1 MKACIKNLSSYLPEN
16 VLTNYDLEK
25 KLDTNNDWIVTRTG
39 IEERRIADK
48 NESSANMAIKA
59 VKKLIEKNE
68 NISDADAVIVATS
81 TKSYTFP
88 STAGLI
94 QKEFNIKNS
103 CLAFDISAAC
113 SGYIYALN
121 TAASLV
127 ESGECKK
134 VLIVATEKCSD
145 IINWED
151 RSTAILF
158 GDGVSVALIETRED
172 NDSGVII
179 ATDIGSEPNDE
190 ILIVKGGGSAEPIT
204 EKNVE
209 DKLNSISMEGTEV
222 FKKAVTTF
230 DETIRKTV
238 KSANLELNDLNLI
251 ITHQANTRIMNAVAK
266 KLGLDD
272 SKFYVNIQKYG
283 NTSAASVGIAF
294 TEAFE
299 KNAIK
304 KGDYVLLTAFGAGL
318 TWGSTLI
325 KF

>member
-1 MKACIKNLSSYLPEN
+1 MKAYIKNLSSYLPEN
-16 VLTNYDLEK
+16 ILTNYDLEK

-158 GDGVSVALIETRED
+158 GDGVSAALIEARED
-172 NDSGVII
+172 DEIGVII

>member
-158 GDGVSVALIETRED
+158 GDGVSAALIEARED
-172 NDSGVII
+172 DESGVII

-238 KSANLELNDLNLI
+238 KSANLELSDLNLI
-251 ITHQANTRIMNAVAK
+251 ITHQANTRIMNAVSK

-272 SKFYVNIQKYG
+272 SKFYINIQKYG

>member
-16 VLTNYDLEK
+16 ILTNYDLEK

-158 GDGVSVALIETRED
+158 GDGVSAALIESRED
-172 NDSGVII
+172 DESGVII

-238 KSANLELNDLNLI
+238 KSANLELSDLNLI

>member
-16 VLTNYDLEK
+16 ILTNYDLEK

-158 GDGVSVALIETRED
+158 GDGVSAALIETRED
-172 NDSGVII
+172 DESGVII

-238 KSANLELNDLNLI
+238 KSANLELNNLNLI

-299 KNAIK
+299 KNAIN

>member
-1 MKACIKNLSSYLPEN
+1 MKAYIKNLSSYLPEN
-16 VLTNYDLEK
+16 ILTNYDLEK

-158 GDGVSVALIETRED
+158 GDGVSAALIETRED

-238 KSANLELNDLNLI
+238 KSANLELSDLNLI

>member
-158 GDGVSVALIETRED
+158 GDGVSAALIESRED
-172 NDSGVII
+172 DESGVII

-238 KSANLELNDLNLI
+238 KSANLELSDLNLI

>member
-16 VLTNYDLEK
+16 ILTNYDLEK

-158 GDGVSVALIETRED
+158 GDGVSAALIEARED
-172 NDSGVII
+172 DESGVII

-266 KLGLDD
+266 KLGLDR
-272 SKFYVNIQKYG
+272 
-283 NTSAASVGIAF
+283 ASVGRSFIP
-294 TEAFE
+294 
-299 KNAIK
+299 
-304 KGDYVLLTAFGAGL
+304 
-318 TWGSTLI
+318 WH
-325 KF
+325 

>member
-59 VKKLIEKNE
+59 IKKLIEKNE

-158 GDGVSVALIETRED
+158 GDGVSAALIESRED
-172 NDSGVII
+172 DESGVII

-238 KSANLELNDLNLI
+238 KSANLELSDLNLI

>member
-158 GDGVSVALIETRED
+158 GDGVSAALIESRED
-172 NDSGVII
+172 DESGVII
-179 ATDIGSEPNDE
+179 AADIGSEPNDE

-238 KSANLELNDLNLI
+238 KSANLELSDLNLI

>member
-48 NESSANMAIKA
+48 NESSDNMAIKA

-158 GDGVSVALIETRED
+158 GDGVSAALIEARED
-172 NDSGVII
+172 DESGVII

-238 KSANLELNDLNLI
+238 KSANLELSDLNLI

>member
-1 MKACIKNLSSYLPEN
+1 MKAYIKNLSSYLPEN
-16 VLTNYDLEK
+16 ILTNYDLEK

-121 TAASLV
+121 TAASLI

-251 ITHQANTRIMNAVAK
+251 ITHQANTRIMNSVAK

>member
-48 NESSANMAIKA
+48 NESSDNMAIKA
-59 VKKLIEKNE
+59 VKKLIKKNE

-158 GDGVSVALIETRED
+158 GDGVSAALIEARED
-172 NDSGVII
+172 DESGVII

-238 KSANLELNDLNLI
+238 KSANLELSDLNLI

>member
-158 GDGVSVALIETRED
+158 GDGVSAALIEARED
-172 NDSGVII
+172 DESGVII

-230 DETIRKTV
+230 DETIRKTA

>member
-16 VLTNYDLEK
+16 ILTNYDLEK

-158 GDGVSVALIETRED
+158 GDGVSTALIEARED
-172 NDSGVII
+172 DESGVII

>member
-48 NESSANMAIKA
+48 NESSGNMAIKA

-158 GDGVSVALIETRED
+158 GDGVSAALIETRED

-238 KSANLELNDLNLI
+238 KSANLELSDLNLI

>member
-158 GDGVSVALIETRED
+158 GDGVSAALIEARED
-172 NDSGVII
+172 DESGVII

-238 KSANLELNDLNLI
+238 KSANLELSDLNLI
-251 ITHQANTRIMNAVAK
+251 ITHQANTRITNAVAK

>member
-158 GDGVSVALIETRED
+158 GDGVSAALIEAREYD
-172 NDSGVII
+172 ESGVII

-238 KSANLELNDLNLI
+238 KSANLELSDLNLI

-304 KGDYVLLTAFGAGL
+304 KGDYILLTAFGAGL

>member
-16 VLTNYDLEK
+16 ILTNYDLEK

-158 GDGVSVALIETRED
+158 GDGVSAALIEAREYD
-172 NDSGVII
+172 GNGVII

>member
-1 MKACIKNLSSYLPEN
+1 MKAYIKNLSSYLPEN
-16 VLTNYDLEK
+16 ILTNYDLEK

-158 GDGVSVALIETRED
+158 GDGVSVALIKTRED

>member
-1 MKACIKNLSSYLPEN
+1 MKASIKYLSSYLPEN
-16 VLTNYDLEK
+16 VMTNYDLEK
-25 KLDTNNDWIVTRTG
+25 KLDTNNDWIVSRTG

-48 NESSANMAIKA
+48 KESTGDMAVKA
-59 VKKLIEKNE
+59 VSKLKDKGAVIE
-68 NISDADAVIVATS
+68 DADAVIVATS

-94 QKEFNIKNS
+94 QKAFNIKNS

-121 TAASLV
+121 TAASLI

-134 VLIVATEKCSD
+134 VLIIAAEKCSD
-145 IINWED
+145 ILNWED
-151 RSTAILF
+151 RTTAILF
-158 GDGVSVALIETRED
+158 GDGVSSALLEASSD
-172 NDSGVII
+172 DSKGII
-179 ATDIGSEPNDE
+179 STDIGSEPNDE
-190 ILIVKGGGSAEPIT
+190 ILIVKGGGSVNPIT
-204 EKNVE
+204 EENVE
-209 DKLNSISMEGTEV
+209 DNTNTISMAGTEV
-222 FKKAVTTF
+222 FKKAVKTF
-230 DETIRKTV
+230 DETINKTV
-238 KSANLELNDLNLI
+238 KDVNLELKDLSVI

-266 KLGLDD
+266 SLGLNDN
-272 SKFYVNIQKYG
+272 KFYINIQKYG

-299 KNAIK
+299 SGTIK
-304 KGDYVLLTAFGAGL
+304 EDDYVLLTAFGAGL

>member
-121 TAASLV
+121 TAASLI

-272 SKFYVNIQKYG
+272 SKFYINIQKYG

>member
-16 VLTNYDLEK
+16 ILTNYDLEK

-121 TAASLV
+121 TAASLI

-238 KSANLELNDLNLI
+238 KSANLELSDLNLI

>member
-1 MKACIKNLSSYLPEN
+1 MKANIKYLSSYLPKN

-25 KLDTNNDWIVTRTG
+25 TLDTNNDWIVSRTG

-48 NESSANMAIKA
+48 NESSGDMAIKSVENLKEKGA
-59 VKKLIEKNE
+59 VIE
-68 NISDADAVIVATS
+68 DADAIIVATS

-94 QKEFNIKNS
+94 QKAFNIKNS

-121 TAASLV
+121 TAASLI

-134 VLIVATEKCSD
+134 VLIVAAEKCSD
-145 IINWED
+145 ILNWDD
-151 RSTAILF
+151 RGTAILF
-158 GDGVSVALIETRED
+158 GDGVSAALLEAED
-172 NDSGVII
+172 TNKGII
-179 ATDIGSEPNDE
+179 STDIGAESNDE
-190 ILIVKGGGSAEPIT
+190 ILIVKGGGSVSPIT
-204 EKNVE
+204 EENVE
-209 DKLNSISMEGTEV
+209 NKTNTIQMAGTEV
-222 FKKAVTTF
+222 FKKAVKTF
-230 DETIRKTV
+230 DDTINKTV
-238 KSANLELNDLNLI
+238 KNANLELKDLSLI

-266 KLGLDD
+266 NLGLGDD
-272 SKFYVNIQKYG
+272 KFYVNIQKYG

-299 KNAIK
+299 SGNIKN
-304 KGDYVLLTAFGAGL
+304 GDYVLLTAFGAGL

>member
-1 MKACIKNLSSYLPEN
+1 MKAYIKNLSSYLPEN
-16 VLTNYDLEK
+16 ILTNYDLEK

-121 TAASLV
+121 TAASLI

-238 KSANLELNDLNLI
+238 KSANLELNDLSLI

-266 KLGLDD
+266 KLCLDD

>member
-48 NESSANMAIKA
+48 NESSDNMAIKA

-238 KSANLELNDLNLI
+238 KSANLELSDLNLI

>member
-1 MKACIKNLSSYLPEN
+1 M
-16 VLTNYDLEK
+16 TNYDLEK

-158 GDGVSVALIETRED
+158 GDGVSAALIEARED
-172 NDSGVII
+172 DESGVII

-238 KSANLELNDLNLI
+238 KSANLELSDLNLI

-266 KLGLDD
+266 KLCLDD

>member
-1 MKACIKNLSSYLPEN
+1 MKAYIKNLSSYLPEN
-16 VLTNYDLEK
+16 ILTNYDLEK

-94 QKEFNIKNS
+94 QKEFSIKNS

-121 TAASLV
+121 TATSLL

-134 VLIVATEKCSD
+134 VLIVAAEKCSD

-158 GDGVSVALIETRED
+158 GDGVSAALIEAREED
-172 NDSGVII
+172 ESGVII

-209 DKLNSISMEGTEV
+209 DKLNSITMEGTEV

-238 KSANLELNDLNLI
+238 KSANLELSDLSLI

-266 KLGLDD
+266 KLGFDD

-283 NTSAASVGIAF
+283 NTSAASVGIGF

>member
-16 VLTNYDLEK
+16 ILTNYDLEK

-59 VKKLIEKNE
+59 VKKLIEKKE
-68 NISDADAVIVATS
+68 KIDDADAVIVATS

-158 GDGVSVALIETRED
+158 GDGVSAALIEARED
-172 NDSGVII
+172 DESGVII

-209 DKLNSISMEGTEV
+209 DKLNSITMEGTEV

-238 KSANLELNDLNLI
+238 KSANLELNDLSLI

-266 KLGLDD
+266 KLGFDD
-272 SKFYVNIQKYG
+272 SKFYINIQKYG

>member
-158 GDGVSVALIETRED
+158 GDGVSAALIEARED
-172 NDSGVII
+172 DESGVII

-222 FKKAVTTF
+222 FKKAVTIF

>member
-1 MKACIKNLSSYLPEN
+1 MKANIKYLSSYLPKN

-25 KLDTNNDWIVTRTG
+25 TLDTNNDWIVSRTG

-48 NESSANMAIKA
+48 NESSGDMAIKSVENLKEKGA
-59 VKKLIEKNE
+59 VIE
-68 NISDADAVIVATS
+68 DADAIIVATS

-94 QKEFNIKNS
+94 QKAFNIKNS

-121 TAASLV
+121 TAASLI

-134 VLIVATEKCSD
+134 VLIVAAEKCSD
-145 IINWED
+145 ILNWDD
-151 RSTAILF
+151 RGTAILF
-158 GDGVSVALIETRED
+158 GDGVSAALLEAED
-172 NDSGVII
+172 TNKGII
-179 ATDIGSEPNDE
+179 STDIGAESNDE
-190 ILIVKGGGSAEPIT
+190 ILIVKGGGSVSPIT
-204 EKNVE
+204 EENVE
-209 DKLNSISMEGTEV
+209 NKTNTIQMAGTEV
-222 FKKAVTTF
+222 FKKAVKTF
-230 DETIRKTV
+230 DDTIKN
-238 KSANLELNDLNLI
+238 ANLELKDLSLI

-266 KLGLDD
+266 NLGLGDD
-272 SKFYVNIQKYG
+272 KFYVNIQKYG

-299 KNAIK
+299 SGTIK
-304 KGDYVLLTAFGAGL
+304 SGDYVLLTAFGAGL

>member
-1 MKACIKNLSSYLPEN
+1 MKASIKYLSSYLPEN
-16 VLTNYDLEK
+16 VITNYDLEK
-25 KLDTNNDWIVTRTG
+25 KLDTNNDWIVSRTG

-48 NESSANMAIKA
+48 KESTGDMAVKA
-59 VKKLIEKNE
+59 VSKLKDKGAVIE
-68 NISDADAVIVATS
+68 DADAVIVATS

-94 QKEFNIKNS
+94 QKAFNIKNS

-121 TAASLV
+121 TAASLI

-134 VLIVATEKCSD
+134 VLIIAAEKCSD
-145 IINWED
+145 ILNWED
-151 RSTAILF
+151 RTTAILF
-158 GDGVSVALIETRED
+158 GDGVSSALLEASSD
-172 NDSGVII
+172 DSKGII
-179 ATDIGSEPNDE
+179 STDIGSEPNDE
-190 ILIVKGGGSAEPIT
+190 ILIVKGGGSVNPIT
-204 EKNVE
+204 EENVE
-209 DKLNSISMEGTEV
+209 YNTNTITMAGTEV
-222 FKKAVTTF
+222 FKKAVKTF
-230 DETIRKTV
+230 DETINKTV
-238 KSANLELNDLNLI
+238 KNADLDLKDLSLI

-266 KLGLDD
+266 TLGLNDN
-272 SKFYVNIQKYG
+272 KFYINIQKYG

-299 KNAIK
+299 SGTIK
-304 KGDYVLLTAFGAGL
+304 EDDYVLLTAFGAGL